1 LAAKGNPA
9 DLRELGNDIDRAI
22 HDHAD
27 AIKHNEDIAA
37 ALFGVRNAIRER
49 YNKITEGRCRATTVR
64 IGSAGTEPQYF
75 ERNGDLIP

>member
-27 AIKHNEDIAA
+27 AIKHNEDIAV
-37 ALFGVRNAIRER
+37 ALFGIRNAIRER
-49 YNKITEGRCRATTVR
+49 YDRITENRDRSLGLRP
-64 IGSAGTEPQYF
+64 GF
-75 ERNGDLIP
+75 DKNGELIP